1 MRATLQFSKLRTY
14 IFGTRG
20 AFYQHAVALSP
31 SGDGG
36 RKVVLLLFFDSR
48 QPFRSYEIQVLE
60 TGTGSKTTRS
70 YQRVFVGWWI
80 PDLRPNA
87 VAKVL
92 AASRYEE
99 RGIWGCGVSIEQIF
113 KPIGFGCERGNRSS
127 EQD

>member
-14 IFGTRG
+14 IFATRG
-20 AFYQHAVALSP
+20 AFYQHTVALSP
-31 SGDGG
+31 SGDAG
-36 RKVVLLLFFDSR
+36 RKVLLLLLIFDSR

-60 TGTGSKTTRS
+60 TGSGSKTTRS
-70 YQRVFVGWWI
+70 YLRVFVGWWI

-99 RGIWGCGVSIEQIF
+99 RGMLGLWSI
-113 KPIGFGCERGNRSS
+113 NRTNF
-127 EQD
+127 QANWVRM